1 MSLLDQARMT
11 GSLLLSL
18 GGVMETLAVS
28 APTVVDAVRGRITVE
43 LCDRRLKGWAKR
55 LLDRADVTRTVV
67 HPERAETKEVFV
79 VMSNHRS
86 LYDIPLIFESFP
98 RTLRMVAKAELF
110 RVPVWGRA
118 MREAGFIELDR
129 NNRTRAKQ
137 GIEIARARLEQGIN
151 VWIAPEGTRTR
162 SGELGPFKG
171 GGFRLALA
179 TGLRILP
186 VGIRGTE
193 KILPADGVAV
203 NRGAS
208 VELEFG
214 EPVDPAF
221 YGERGR
227 GELMSAVRAS
237 IEHMARGLPVD
248 RTERPS

>member
-1 MSLLDQARMT
+1 MM
-11 GSLLLSL
+11 GSLFLSL
-18 GGVMETLAVS
+18 EGVMETLAIS

-43 LCDRRLKGWAKR
+43 LCDNRLKGWAKR
-55 LLDRADVTRTVV
+55 LLDNAEVSRTVV
-67 HPERAETKEVFV
+67 HPERAATSEVFV

-98 RTLRMVAKAELF
+98 RTLRMVAKKELF
-110 RVPVWGRA
+110 RVPIWGGA
-118 MREAGFIELDR
+118 MRAAGFIELDR
-129 NNRTRAKQ
+129 HNRTRAKQ
-137 GIEIARARLEQGIN
+137 GIDVARARLEQGIN
-151 VWIAPEGTRTR
+151 VWIAPEGTRSR

-193 KILPADGVAV
+193 KILPADGALV

-214 EPVDPAF
+214 EPVDPASF
-221 YGERGR
+221 GEGGR
-227 GELMSAVRAS
+227 SELMSAVRAS
-237 IEHMARGLPVD
+237 IIAMGGDSPLDGAGL
-248 RTERPS
+248 SA

>member
-1 MSLLDQARMT
+1 MT
-11 GSLLLSL
+11 GSFFLSL

-43 LCDRRLKGWAKR
+43 LCDARLKNWAKR
-55 LLDRADVTRTVV
+55 LLDMAEVKRKVV
-67 HPERAETKEVFV
+67 HAERAETNEVFV

-98 RTLRMVAKAELF
+98 RTLRMVAKTELF
-110 RVPVWGRA
+110 RVPIWGRA

-129 NNRTRAKQ
+129 NNRARAKQ
-137 GIEIARARLEQGIN
+137 GIDVAKSRLEQGIN

-171 GGFRLALA
+171 GGFRLALN

-193 KILPADGVAV
+193 KILPADGALV

-214 EPVDPAF
+214 EPVDPAR

-227 GELMSAVRAS
+227 IDLMNAVRAS
-237 IEHMARGLPVD
+237 IETMARG
-248 RTERPS
+248 

>member
-1 MSLLDQARMT
+1 MN
-11 GSLLLSL
+11 GSFFLSL

-43 LCDRRLKGWAKR
+43 LCDARLKNWAKR
-55 LLDRADVTRTVV
+55 LLDKADVKRKVV
-67 HPERAETKEVFV
+67 HAERAETREVFV

-98 RTLRMVAKAELF
+98 RTLRMVAKTELF
-110 RVPVWGRA
+110 RVPIWGRA

-129 NNRTRAKQ
+129 KNRTRAKQ
-137 GIEIARARLEQGIN
+137 GIEVAKARLEQGIN

-171 GGFRLALA
+171 GGFRLALD

-193 KILPADGVAV
+193 KILPADGALVH
-203 NRGAS
+203 RGAS

-214 EPVDPAF
+214 EPVDPAP

-227 GELMSAVRAS
+227 TDLMNAVRAS
-237 IEHMARGLPVD
+237 IEAMARG
-248 RTERPS
+248 

>member
-1 MSLLDQARMT
+1 MT

-18 GGVMETLAVS
+18 TGVMETLAVS
-28 APTVVDAVRGRITVE
+28 APTVVDAVRGRVTVE
-43 LCDRRLKGWAKR
+43 LCDTRLKGWAKR
-55 LLDRADVTRTVV
+55 LLDHAEVTRTVV
-67 HPERAETKEVFV
+67 HPERAATKEVFV

-98 RTLRMVAKAELF
+98 GTLRMVAKTELF
-110 RVPVWGRA
+110 RVPIWGRA

-129 NNRTRAKQ
+129 NNRVRARQ
-137 GIEIARARLEQGIN
+137 GIEVARSRLEQGIS

-193 KILPADGVAV
+193 RVLPADGVLV

-214 EPVDPAF
+214 EPIDPAQF
-221 YGERGR
+221 GEGR
-227 GELMSAVRAS
+227 RKDLMTAVRAS
-237 IEHMARGLPVD
+237 IQAMV
-248 RTERPS
+248 

>member
-1 MSLLDQARMT
+1 MT

-18 GGVMETLAVS
+18 TGVMETLAVS
-28 APTVVDAVRGRITVE
+28 APTVVDAVRGHITVE
-43 LCDRRLKGWAKR
+43 LCDNRLRGWAKK
-55 LLDRADVTRTVV
+55 LLDHAEVERVVV
-67 HPERAETKEVFV
+67 HPERAATSEVFV

-110 RVPVWGRA
+110 RVPIWGRA

-129 NNRTRAKQ
+129 NNRVRAKQ
-137 GIEIARARLEQGIN
+137 GIEVARARLEQGIN

-171 GGFRLALA
+171 GGFRLALN

-193 KILPADGVAV
+193 KILPADGALVH
-203 NRGAS
+203 RGAS

-214 EPVDPAF
+214 EPVDPKRF
-221 YGERGR
+221 GEGGR
-227 GELMSAVRAS
+227 AELMKEVRRA
-237 IEHMARGLPVD
+237 IEAMV
-248 RTERPS
+248 

>member
-1 MSLLDQARMT
+1 MT
-11 GSLLLSL
+11 GSLILSL
-18 GGVMETLAVS
+18 AGVMDTLAVS

-43 LCDRRLKGWAKR
+43 LCDARLKSWAKR
-55 LLDRADVTRTVV
+55 LLDKAEVERVVV
-67 HPERAETKEVFV
+67 HPERAATSEVFV

-98 RTLRMVAKAELF
+98 RTLRMVAKTELF
-110 RVPVWGRA
+110 RVPIWGRA

-129 NNRTRAKQ
+129 HNRQRAKQ
-137 GIEIARARLEQGIN
+137 GIEQARSRLEQGIN

-186 VGIRGTE
+186 VGIRGTQR
-193 KILPADGVAV
+193 ILPADGVMV
-203 NRGAS
+203 HRGAQ

-214 EPVDPAF
+214 EPVDPAHF
-221 YGERGR
+221 GESGR
-227 GELMSAVRAS
+227 TELMSAVRAA
-237 IEHMARGLPVD
+237 IEAMA
-248 RTERPS
+248 

>member
-1 MSLLDQARMT
+1 MT

-18 GGVMETLAVS
+18 TGVMETLAVS

-43 LCDRRLKGWAKR
+43 LCDNRLRGWAKK
-55 LLDRADVTRTVV
+55 LLDHAEVERVVV
-67 HPERAETKEVFV
+67 HPERAATSEIFV

-110 RVPVWGRA
+110 RVPIWGRA

-129 NNRTRAKQ
+129 NNRVRAKQ
-137 GIEIARARLEQGIN
+137 GIEVARARLEQGIN

-171 GGFRLALA
+171 GGFRLALN

-193 KILPADGVAV
+193 KILPADGALVH
-203 NRGAS
+203 RGAS

-214 EPVDPAF
+214 EPVDPKRF
-221 YGERGR
+221 GEGGR
-227 GELMSAVRAS
+227 AELMKEVRRA
-237 IEHMARGLPVD
+237 IEAMV
-248 RTERPS
+248 

>member
-1 MSLLDQARMT
+1 MT
-11 GSLLLSL
+11 GSFLLSL

-43 LCDRRLKGWAKR
+43 LCDARLQSWAKR
-55 LLDRADVTRTVV
+55 LLDLAEVKRTVV
-67 HPERAETKEVFV
+67 HPERAQTKEVFI
-79 VMSNHRS
+79 VMTNHRS

-98 RTLRMVAKAELF
+98 RTLRMVTKAELF
-110 RVPVWGRA
+110 RVPIWGRA

-129 NNRTRAKQ
+129 FNRTRAKQ
-137 GIEIARARLEQGIN
+137 GIELARARLEQGIN

-171 GGFRLALA
+171 GGFRLALD

-186 VGIRGTE
+186 AGIRGTE
-193 KILPADGVAV
+193 KILPADGALV

-214 EPVDPAF
+214 EPVDPAAF
-221 YGERGR
+221 GEKGR
-227 GELMSAVRAS
+227 TELMNAVRAS
-237 IEHMARGLPVD
+237 IASMVGASPLD
-248 RTERPS
+248 PSEASR

>member
-1 MSLLDQARMT
+1 
-11 GSLLLSL
+11 
-18 GGVMETLAVS
+18 METLAVS

-43 LCDRRLKGWAKR
+43 LCDNRLRGWAKK
-55 LLDRADVTRTVV
+55 LLDHAEVERVVV
-67 HPERAETKEVFV
+67 HPERAATSEIFV

-110 RVPVWGRA
+110 RVPIWGRA

-129 NNRTRAKQ
+129 NNRVRAKQ
-137 GIEIARARLEQGIN
+137 GIEVARARLEQGIN

-171 GGFRLALA
+171 GGFRLALN

-193 KILPADGVAV
+193 KILPADGALVH
-203 NRGAS
+203 RGAS

-214 EPVDPAF
+214 EPVDPKGF
-221 YGERGR
+221 GEGGR
-227 GELMSAVRAS
+227 AELMKEVRRA
-237 IEHMARGLPVD
+237 IEAMV
-248 RTERPS
+248 

>member
-1 MSLLDQARMT
+1 MTT
-11 GSLLLSL
+11 GSFLLSL
-18 GGVMETLAVS
+18 TGVMETLAVS

-43 LCDRRLKGWAKR
+43 LCDARLKGWAKK
-55 LLDRADVTRTVV
+55 LLDHAEVERVVV
-67 HPERAETKEVFV
+67 HPERAATNEIFV

-98 RTLRMVAKAELF
+98 RTLRMVAKTELF
-110 RVPVWGRA
+110 RVPIWGRA

-137 GIEIARARLEQGIN
+137 GIDVARARLESGIN

-162 SGELGPFKG
+162 SGKLGPFKG
-171 GGFRLALA
+171 GGFRLALD

-193 KILPADGVAV
+193 KVLPADGALVR
-203 NRGAS
+203 RGAS

-214 EPVDPAF
+214 EPVDPRPF
-221 YGERGR
+221 GESGR
-227 GELMSAVRAS
+227 KDLMNAVRAS
-237 IEHMARGLPVD
+237 IEAMV
-248 RTERPS
+248 